1 MGGRQHMITDTSTM
15 VLVTAVTSAIMALYG
30 AVAGIFYDGGDED
43 TENTVWYWVAG
54 IPMAVAIGI
63 NFPWIDR
70 GAEIFYGS
78 VNPIMGF
85 VLWYA
90 PALSVLLSCA
100 LAWTIS
106 FLFFNRKRRLPTV
119 GSYDEK
125 VAWPDRPHWAPRK
138 RH

>member
-1 MGGRQHMITDTSTM
+1 MITDTSTM

-54 IPMAVAIGI
+54 IPMAIAIGI

-100 LAWTIS
+100 SAWTIS
-106 FLFFNRKRRLPTV
+106 FLFLNRKRRRPTV
-119 GSYDEK
+119 GSYDDK
-125 VAWPDRPHWAPRK
+125 VAWPERPHWAPRK